1 VKGKLTLRREDAETQ
16 ETKTLCG
23 LGLRVFALGPCR
35 GVMIR
40 TVRVGDIVGLRTFT
54 SVIRYG
60 EVVDVLARGEAGKPN
75 RRDEIS
81 VRLKPDGQ
89 VVMVQRW
96 RLAERYDRKKI

>member
-1 VKGKLTLRREDAETQ
+1 
-16 ETKTLCG
+16 
-23 LGLRVFALGPCR
+23 
-35 GVMIR
+35 MIR
-40 TVRVGDIVGLRTFT
+40 TVRIGDIVGFRTFT

-60 EVVDVLARGEAGKPN
+60 EVVDLLWRGADNRPT

-96 RLAERYDRKKI
+96 RIAERYDHRRIAIQLAASREEQDQPNRDGRNRRKPGLGRRSDVC